1 MNCKAVFFDLDDTLC
16 HAAQAWRKAE
26 QDTFDS
32 LMLYSYPGLTE
43 LDARRA
49 WESVQQDLFTQLDNH
64 LLLMADLRDIRF
76 QKTLDELN
84 ISDLTLA
91 DELNKQLST
100 KRLSYLTLCDG
111 VIDTLTTLRSRYH
124 IGIITNGAADE
135 HPDSQYAAAKQ
146 LNLFP
151 YIDSFWVSDE
161 IGYRKPETEI
171 FQCALN
177 PIGLQAHEAVFVE
190 NSLSKDIAG
199 ANRTGMVSVLIATS
213 SEPPILTVN
222 EERPD
227 YIIRHLSELNRI
239 V

>member
-26 QDTFDS
+26 QDTFDN
-32 LMLYSYPGLTE
+32 LMLYSYPGSTE
-43 LDARRA
+43 LDARRV

-64 LLLMADLRDIRF
+64 LLMMADLRDIRF
-76 QKTLDELN
+76 QKTLDELD

-100 KRLSYLTLCDG
+100 KRLSYMTLCDG

-124 IGIITNGAADE
+124 FGIIINGAADE
-135 HPDSQYAAAKQ
+135 HPDSQYATAKQ

-161 IGYRKPETEI
+161 IGYRKLETEI
-171 FQCALN
+171 FSMRPEPYRLTGARSGICRRLAITRYCRSQSNRHGQRADRYVLRSSD
-177 PIGLQAHEAVFVE
+177 PDSEWRAPGLYYSA
-190 NSLSKDIAG
+190 SL
-199 ANRTGMVSVLIATS
+199 
-213 SEPPILTVN
+213 
-222 EERPD
+222 
-227 YIIRHLSELNRI
+227 
-239 V
+239 